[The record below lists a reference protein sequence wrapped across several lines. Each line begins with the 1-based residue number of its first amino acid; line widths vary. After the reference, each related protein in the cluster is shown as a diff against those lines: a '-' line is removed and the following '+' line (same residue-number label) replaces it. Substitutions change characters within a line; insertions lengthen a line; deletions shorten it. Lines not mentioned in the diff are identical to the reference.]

1 MDATMSQAAGWRP
14 QLFGTGRAQGIR
26 EPLIEPLWDGDRVL
40 IHVDAAGV
48 RIVDATGEPVVDVPE
63 IEEAVAT
70 AATARPIVIDGYLT
84 PQGAASDAG
93 AMIGEVDVPDAK
105 DMMSQMLLGRGGE
118 VRRKLA
124 EQSGPVVEAG
134 DVLVLVC
141 IDLLA
146 IEGQAI
152 LDVPLLERKRLL
164 ESALETNHLVRVG
177 VFVRPPVDA
186 WLGSWRA
193 QGFRAIA
200 YKESNGRYRPGETAP
215 GWATAQI
222 PKR

>member
-200 YKESNGRYRPGETAP
+200 YQESNGRYRPGETAP